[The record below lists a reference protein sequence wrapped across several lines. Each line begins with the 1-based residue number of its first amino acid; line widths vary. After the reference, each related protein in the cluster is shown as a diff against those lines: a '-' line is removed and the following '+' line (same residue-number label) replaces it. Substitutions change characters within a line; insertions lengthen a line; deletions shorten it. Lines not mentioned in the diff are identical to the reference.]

1 MHYFEYFYISN
12 ISKAMHL
19 FLKYAL
25 TKFFLKIYIILY
37 IKKRSIL
44 AICILKTM
52 WSKIRLAIYGTSA
65 LAGIIWPF
73 YFINQFI
80 NLVRNGNIQ
89 GSAIDIGNAFFD
101 DAWIT
106 PTSGFISADT
116 AVLLIAIFV
125 FYAAE
130 GRRLKLRLWGIYFPL
145 TFIISLAFSFGAFM
159 FIRELKTNKEL
170 NEIN

>member
-1 MHYFEYFYISN
+1 M
-12 ISKAMHL
+12 
-19 FLKYAL
+19 
-25 TKFFLKIYIILY
+25 
-37 IKKRSIL
+37 
-44 AICILKTM
+44 
-52 WSKIRLAIYGTSA
+52 
-65 LAGIIWPF
+65 
-73 YFINQFI
+73 
-80 NLVRNGNIQ
+80 VRNGNIQ
-89 GSAIDIGNAFFD
+89 GSVIDIGNAFFD

-145 TFIISLAFSFGAFM
+145 TFIISLAFSFGVFM

-170 NEIN
+170 NETN

>member
-1 MHYFEYFYISN
+1 
-12 ISKAMHL
+12 MHL
-19 FLKYAL
+19 FNKYAL
-25 TKFFLKIYIILY
+25 SKIFFKNYIILY
-37 IKKRSIL
+37 INNNPII

-52 WSKIRLAIYGTSA
+52 WSKIRLSIFGITAI
-65 LAGIIWPF
+65 AGIIWPF
-73 YFINQFI
+73 YFIIQFI

-89 GSAIDIGNAFFD
+89 GSFIDIGNAFFD

-116 AVLLIAIFV
+116 AILLIAIFV

-130 GRRLKLRLWGIYFPL
+130 GKRLKLRLWGIYFPL

-159 FIRELKTNKEL
+159 FIRELEINKEL
-170 NEIN
+170 NETD

>member
-1 MHYFEYFYISN
+1 
-12 ISKAMHL
+12 
-19 FLKYAL
+19 
-25 TKFFLKIYIILY
+25 
-37 IKKRSIL
+37 
-44 AICILKTM
+44 M
-52 WSKIRLAIYGTSA
+52 WSKIRLAIYGTTA

-73 YFINQFI
+73 YFINQFS

-89 GSAIDIGNAFFD
+89 GSVIDIGNAFFE

-130 GRRLKLRLWGIYFPL
+130 GRRLKLRFWGIYL
-145 TFIISLAFSFGAFM
+145 SLIHISEPTRRM
-159 FIRELKTNKEL
+159 
-170 NEIN
+170 